1 MKKTILLCC
10 ALMLLSMGCQANYR
24 GVISDNDSDN
34 QSERMLIKRGYLTIE
49 VDNIEKSVEDTLK
62 VIKIEKGYAEDKSI
76 EEKSAFL
83 LLRIPSKNL
92 NSTINKLSAIG
103 DITEK
108 SVSAEDVTE
117 RYIDTEA
124 RMNNKVALRDRLKQL
139 LNKAKDVKDILAIE
153 KELNRIQGDI
163 DSMQALLKSMKN
175 KVDYATLSVNLKKKR
190 ILGPLGYVVS
200 GVAWFAEKLFIIQE

>member
-24 GVISDNDSDN
+24 GIISDSDS

-62 VIKIEKGYAEDKSI
+62 LIKLEKGYTEDKSI

-83 LLRIPSKNL
+83 LLRVPSKNL
-92 NSTINKLSAIG
+92 NSTINKLSSIG
-103 DITEK
+103 NVTNK

-117 RYIDTEA
+117 QYVDTEA
-124 RMNNKVALRDRLKQL
+124 RMKNKVVLRDRLKQL

-175 KVDYATLSVNLKKKR
+175 KVDYATLSVNFKHKK

>member
-1 MKKTILLCC
+1 
-10 ALMLLSMGCQANYR
+10 MLLSMGCQANYR
-24 GVISDNDSDN
+24 GIVPDSDS

-62 VIKIEKGYAEDKSI
+62 LIKLEKGYTEDKSI

-83 LLRIPSKNL
+83 LLRVPSKNL
-92 NSTINKLSAIG
+92 NSTINKLSSIG
-103 DITEK
+103 NVTNK

-117 RYIDTEA
+117 QYVDTEA
-124 RMNNKVALRDRLKQL
+124 RMKNKVVLRDRLKQL

-163 DSMQALLKSMKN
+163 DSMQALLKSMK
-175 KVDYATLSVNLKKKR
+175 KKGDYATLSVNFKHKK